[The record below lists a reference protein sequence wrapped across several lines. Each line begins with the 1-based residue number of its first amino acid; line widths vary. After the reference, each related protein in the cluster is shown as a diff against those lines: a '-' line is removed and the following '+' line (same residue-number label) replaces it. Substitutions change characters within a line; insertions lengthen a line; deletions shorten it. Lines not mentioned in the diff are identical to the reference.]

1 MICKECGKEY
11 YGKTSKWCSNSCY
24 QKYYYKEN
32 KDKISKR
39 HKERYLKTYV
49 PHPKPL
55 VPEEEKKAKR
65 KKYYQ
70 DNREYYIQKSRE
82 YHQKHKHEEE
92 YKKRKNE
99 NLKRYL
105 KRRKE
110 RENAN
115 KKV

>member
-11 YGKTSKWCSNSCY
+11 ERQQSVWCSVSCY
-24 QKYYYKEN
+24 NRYYYRTN

-55 VPEEEKKAKR
+55 VPEEEKMARR

-70 DNREYYIQKSRE
+70 ENREYYLQKSRE

-92 YKKRKNE
+92 YRKRKNE

-105 KRRKE
+105 KRKKE
-110 RENAN
+110 N
-115 KKV
+115 K